1 MGLRIGI
8 IGVGIMG
15 SDHARI
21 FVNDVPGVEI
31 TAIFDADPVRAR
43 AVAEVVGARDVAD
56 SPEALIA
63 DKAVD
68 AVLIASPDA
77 THTPLTLACLVARKP
92 VLCEKPLAP
101 GSKDCLEVIAAET
114 KLGSRL
120 VQVGF
125 MRRYDPAYVAMK
137 AAVRSGA
144 LGRALI
150 LHCVHRNV
158 SAPPWFTS
166 DMAIANS
173 APHEFDIARF
183 VLGSDMQQITVFQ
196 PEAADPQA
204 LVKPVFMVLRAA
216 TGQLVDVEM
225 NNNASYGY
233 DVKCELVCSAGTMGM
248 RAPASAETNQAFTG
262 SIPYP
267 EDWRPRFAEAYRLQ
281 NQAWAQA
288 IAKGT
293 FAWDAASAWD
303 GYAATRIAEA
313 GLAALASGERV
324 KIEMGTRPALYDA

>member
-1 MGLRIGI
+1 MSLRIGI
-8 IGVGIMG
+8 VGVGIMG

-21 FVNDVPGVEI
+21 FANDVPGVEI
-31 TAIFDADPVRAR
+31 ASICDADVAR
-43 AVAEVVGARDVAD
+43 AKAVADAVGARDVAE

-68 AVLIASPDA
+68 AVLLASPDA
-77 THTPLTLACLVARKP
+77 THAPLTLACLAARKP

-101 GSKDCLEVIAAET
+101 GSTDCLEVVAAEA

-120 VQVGF
+120 VQIGF

-137 AAVRSGA
+137 AAAKSGTI
-144 LGRALI
+144 GRPLM

-166 DMAIANS
+166 NMAIANS

-183 VLGSDMQQITVFQ
+183 VLDSDMAEITVFQ

-204 LVKPVFMVLRAA
+204 RVKPVFMVLRASS
-216 TGQLVDVEM
+216 GQLVDVEM
-225 NNNASYGY
+225 NNNAGYGY
-233 DVKCELVCSAGTMGM
+233 DVKGELVGSTGTMAM
-248 RAPASAETNQAFTG
+248 RSPAHVETNRALTG
-262 SIPYP
+262 SIPFP
-267 EDWRPRFAEAYRLQ
+267 EDWRSRFAEAYRLQ
-281 NQAWAQA
+281 NQAWARA
-288 IAKGT
+288 IASGT
-293 FAWDAASAWD
+293 FAREGASAWD
-303 GYAATRIAEA
+303 GYAASRIAES

-324 KIEMGTRPALYDA
+324 KIEMGVRPELYA